1 MYQEIDFIPISALQ
15 HWIFCHRR
23 AALIFIERLW
33 QDNLATT
40 EGHIMHERAHGN
52 IFESRGDVRF
62 RTALML
68 HSLSLGITGVADV
81 VEFHRVKRCGVTL
94 DGASGLWKP
103 FPVEYKRG
111 TMHHEEAYE
120 VQLCAQ
126 ALCLEEML
134 GTTIELGAIYWGES
148 RRRQEIE
155 FRQELREYTLKV
167 VEELRGFLDAGITPA
182 PRYEKK
188 CRGCSLFDLCM
199 PKEFEKKACTSQY
212 WKDFFANLEDEASL

>member
-1 MYQEIDFIPISALQ
+1 LYQEIDFIPISALQ

-81 VEFHRVKRCGVTL
+81 VEFHRVKRCGITL

-111 TMHHEEAYE
+111 AMHHEEAYE

-155 FRQELREYTLKV
+155 FKQELREYTIKV
-167 VEELRGFLDAGITPA
+167 VEELRGFLAAGITPA

-212 WKDFFANLEDEASL
+212 WKEFFTNLEDEASL

>member
-1 MYQEIDFIPISALQ
+1 MYKDDDLIAISAIQ
-15 HWIFCHRR
+15 HYVFCKRR
-23 AALIFIERLW
+23 VALVHIEQLW
-33 QDNLATT
+33 QENLATA
-40 EGHIMHERAHGN
+40 EGHIMHERAHEN

-68 HSLSLGITGVADV
+68 RSLSLGVTGVADV
-81 VEFHRVKRCGVTL
+81 VEFHRVESCGVTL
-94 DGASGLWKP
+94 DGVSGLWKP

-134 GTTIELGAIYWGES
+134 GTTIESGAIYWGES

-167 VEELRGFLDAGITPA
+167 VDELKNFLAVGITPA

-212 WKDFFANLEDEASL
+212 WKEFFTNLEDEASL